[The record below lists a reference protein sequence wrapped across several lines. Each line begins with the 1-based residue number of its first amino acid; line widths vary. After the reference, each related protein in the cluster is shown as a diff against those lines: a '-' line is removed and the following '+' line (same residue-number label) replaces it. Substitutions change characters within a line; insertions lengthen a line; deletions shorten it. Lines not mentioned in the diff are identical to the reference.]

1 MTHDIEANKR
11 VIRAFAEAINRRDWA
26 ALDDL
31 VAADFV
37 RHSNAA
43 PGIDSRDDLKRYLR
57 NELATFPDAHE
68 SLEDVVA
75 EGDRVAVRHL
85 FRGTQIGPMGPH
97 PPSGRCMTAE
107 YLAIYRLADGRIV
120 EAWVE
125 WDNLSALVQLGHAKA
140 DA

>member
-1 MTHDIEANKR
+1 MAHDIEANKR

-75 EGDRVAVRHL
+75 EGIASRSVICFAVPRSAPWGPIRHL
-85 FRGTQIGPMGPH
+85 AG
-97 PPSGRCMTAE
+97 A
-107 YLAIYRLADGRIV
+107 
-120 EAWVE
+120 
-125 WDNLSALVQLGHAKA
+125 
-140 DA
+140 